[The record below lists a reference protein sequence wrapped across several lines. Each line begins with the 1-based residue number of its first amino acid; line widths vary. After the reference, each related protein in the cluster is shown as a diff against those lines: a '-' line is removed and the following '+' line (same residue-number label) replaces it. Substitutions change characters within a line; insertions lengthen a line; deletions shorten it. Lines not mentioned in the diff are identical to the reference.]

1 MTCQDA
7 RCEVVSQDDPL
18 AERRREFKLKLAAG
32 LLPTLE
38 RQHRWHPA
46 AYPSPACCRCTTGEA
61 ETWDHLL
68 NCPGNAGY
76 SWRSVRTAAEEAV
89 MEAVGSIKQAR
100 EEAEEKGKALVA
112 GEVAF
117 AAVPK
122 HPSHDVGFLLGAPS
136 QQTSAA
142 LGRLGLRMSE
152 IAQVA
157 ATATAAALDALWS
170 HI

>member
-1 MTCQDA
+1 
-7 RCEVVSQDDPL
+7 
-18 AERRREFKLKLAAG
+18 
-32 LLPTLE
+32 
-38 RQHRWHPA
+38 
-46 AYPSPACCRCTTGEA
+46 
-61 ETWDHLL
+61 
-68 NCPGNAGY
+68 
-76 SWRSVRTAAEEAV
+76 

-170 HI
+170 HIWVPRCQAVNDTIGAWKQRTSGSNDLTRQHYRHPCSPAAGQPLARRTPAYRRRPEASWDEINRLAFHTDRYQSIVDPSWRS